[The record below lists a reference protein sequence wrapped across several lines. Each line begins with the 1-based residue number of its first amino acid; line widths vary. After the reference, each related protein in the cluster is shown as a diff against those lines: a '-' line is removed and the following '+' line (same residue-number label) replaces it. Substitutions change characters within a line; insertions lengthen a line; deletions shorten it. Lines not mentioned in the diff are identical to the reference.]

1 LRDLLEQ
8 LDFKEN
14 PIRKTAAWFSE
25 KFTRA
30 KLSIEDPT
38 DGKLAYLEKLT
49 DLNSVRCIAELA
61 NAY

>member
-38 DGKLAYLEKLT
+38 DGKLAYLEKHT
-49 DLNSVRCIAELA
+49 DLNSVRCMAELA